1 VWTPA
6 TTEAFATYGVLDK
19 GAVAQPVAMP
29 KGVVTEFGALEITT
43 SSTAL
48 QGLSDALL
56 YLVRYP
62 FECNEQLSSR
72 VLSIAALRD
81 VLTAFEAE
89 GLPPPEAL
97 KRTIALDVQKLAD
110 RQHYTGGW
118 DYWRRDRP
126 PDPFVSVHVTNA
138 LYRAKSK
145 GYRVPDQTWNGA
157 LTFLRN
163 IRNHFPPWWP
173 PAARRVVEAYALNVR
188 FRAGETDGSQARKVI
203 TEAGGVEK
211 LDIEPLGWLLPV
223 LSKDPGSANELAAVR
238 RHLDN
243 RVTETAGKAHF
254 VTSYGDNAH
263 LLLHSDRRTD
273 GVLLDSF
280 IDDRPQSDVI
290 PKVVAGLLA
299 HRKRG
304 RWYNTQENVFI
315 LLGLD
320 RYFQTFEKATPDF
333 VARAW
338 LGDRFA
344 AEHLFRGRSN
354 DRKHVEVPLAA
365 LAELV
370 PPGKA
375 STAVLSKEG
384 TGRLY
389 YRVGMQY
396 ALSDLRPPPA
406 EHGFSVARVYE
417 GVDSPGDVRRDPDG
431 TWRVR
436 AGSLVRVRLTMV
448 APARRYHVA
457 LVDPLP
463 AGLEPLNPALATT
476 QSIPRDPDDDP
487 DSPQA
492 RRGAKGTS
500 HARGPRGSMP
510 WWWSRAWYEHQNL
523 RDERVE
529 AFASLLWDGVYSYT
543 YVARATTPGEFVVP
557 PAKAEEMYDPETFG
571 RSAGDRV
578 IVH

>member
-1 VWTPA
+1 MRYFIWSAIPSSA
-6 TTEAFATYGVLDK
+6 
-19 GAVAQPVAMP
+19 
-29 KGVVTEFGALEITT
+29 T
-43 SSTAL
+43 SSFRRACCRSPRCATC
-48 QGLSDALL
+48 SP
-56 YLVRYP
+56 R
-62 FECNEQLSSR
+62 SR
-72 VLSIAALRD
+72 PRACRHRP
-81 VLTAFEAE
+81 T
-89 GLPPPEAL
+89 L

-110 RQHYTGGW
+110 RQHYSGGW
-118 DYWRRDRP
+118 DYWRRDRE
-126 PDPFVSVHVTNA
+126 PDPYVSVHVTNA

-145 GYRVPDQTWNGA
+145 GYRVPDNTWNGA
-157 LTFLRN
+157 LNFIRN
-163 IRNHFPPWWP
+163 IRQRFPPWWP
-173 PAARRVVEAYALNVR
+173 PEARRAVEAYALNVR
-188 FRAGETDGSQARKVI
+188 FRAGETDGPQARKLLA
-203 TEAGGVEK
+203 EAGGADK
-211 LDIEPLGWLLPV
+211 FDIEAIGWLLPV
-223 LSKDPGSANELAAVR
+223 FSKDAASAAELAAVR

-273 GVLLDSF
+273 GVLLDSL

-290 PKVVAGLLA
+290 PKLVAGLLA
-299 HRKRG
+299 QRKRG

-320 RYFQTFEKATPDF
+320 RYFQTYEKATPDF

-370 PPGKA
+370 PPGKS
-375 STAVLSKEG
+375 STTVLSKEG

-417 GVDSPGDVRRDPDG
+417 GVDAPNDVRRDPDG

-436 AGSLVRVRLTMV
+436 AGALVRVRLTMV

-578 IVH
+578 IVY